1 MPDIDGDRLLRDL
14 YAARAIGTFKTGV
27 HRPTYSADDMT
38 ARHWFADRLTEAGL
52 TTDIDGIGNVIGRS
66 SAPGPKLLL
75 GSHLETQPY
84 AGWLDGAMGVIYG
97 LEVARALGS
106 GIEVGA
112 WADEE
117 GHFGNFLGSMSFV
130 RGLDEAEIAATVNR
144 HDGTTLPAAL
154 AQAGLA
160 GRPRARLDPARYL
173 GYLEAHIEQGDEL
186 DSSGLRLGV
195 VTSIV
200 GIRQFAIRFEGVQNH
215 AGTTRMAIRR
225 DAGVALVRLA
235 SAIEARFPQVA
246 GPRSVW
252 TTGRILLEPGAASI
266 VPGGAEM
273 MFQFRDADPA
283 RLDTLER
290 ALEALVA
297 EANAGPCGVTMTNL
311 SRSTPKVMDA
321 GFQDALERA
330 AEHNAPGMHIRLP
343 SGAGHDAQIF
353 AERLPAAMLFVP
365 SIGGISHHHA
375 EDTRDE
381 DLVLGCQVLADAA
394 AAILAGSPRLAAS
407 PQAASSHAA
416 APHAASHRV
425 DL

>member
-1 MPDIDGDRLLRDL
+1 MPTIDAARLLKDLRDL
-14 YAARAIGTFKTGV
+14 ARIGAYKTGV
-27 HRPTYSADDMT
+27 HRPTYSSDDMI
-38 ARHWFADRLTEAGL
+38 ARHWLATRLTEAGL
-52 TTDIDGIGNVIGRS
+52 QPETDGIGNVIGRS
-66 SAPGPKLLL
+66 AASGPKLLL
-75 GSHLETQPY
+75 GSHLETQPH

-97 LEVARALGS
+97 LEVARALAPTFGHA
-106 GIEVGA
+106 IEVGA

-117 GHFGNFLGSMSFV
+117 GHFGNFLGSRSFV
-130 RGLDEAEIAATVNR
+130 RGIDEAEIASTVNR
-144 HDGTTLPAAL
+144 HDGSRLSDAL
-154 AQAGLA
+154 AASGLA
-160 GRPRARLDPARYL
+160 GRPRARLDPARYR

-200 GIRQFAIRFEGVQNH
+200 GIWQYMIRFVGVQNH
-215 AGTTRMAIRR
+215 AGTTRMAIRK

-235 SAIEARFPQVA
+235 GAIEARFRQVA

-252 TTGRILLEPGAASI
+252 TTGRILLQPGASSI

-273 MFQFRDADPA
+273 LFQFRDADPG
-283 RLDTLER
+283 RLAAMEQ

-297 EANAGPCGVTMTNL
+297 EANASPCAVTLTNL
-311 SRSTPKVMDA
+311 SRSTPMLMDP

-330 AEHNAPGMHIRLP
+330 AERNAPGMHIRMP

-365 SIGGISHHHA
+365 SIGGISHHYA
-375 EDTRDE
+375 EDTRDQ

-394 AAILAGSPRLAAS
+394 AEILGG
-407 PQAASSHAA
+407 
-416 APHAASHRV
+416 
-425 DL
+425 

>member
-14 YAARAIGTFKTGV
+14 YAARAIGTYKTGV

-38 ARHWFADRLTEAGL
+38 ARHWLADRLTEAGL
-52 TTDIDGIGNVIGRS
+52 TAEIDGIGNVIGRS
-66 SAPGPKLLL
+66 AAPGPKLLL
-75 GSHLETQPY
+75 GSHMETQPH

-97 LEVARALGS
+97 LEVARALAPRFGHA
-106 GIEVGA
+106 IEVGA

-117 GHFGNFLGSMSFV
+117 GHFGNFLGSRSFV

-144 HDGTTLPAAL
+144 HDGTKLPDAL
-154 AQAGLA
+154 ARAGLA
-160 GRPRARLDPARYL
+160 DRPRVKLDPARYR

-186 DSSGLRLGV
+186 DTSGLRIGV

-200 GIRQFAIRFEGVQNH
+200 GIWQYAIRFEGVQNH
-215 AGTTRMAIRR
+215 AGTTRMAIRK

-235 SAIEARFPQVA
+235 GAIEARFPAVA

-252 TTGRILLEPGAASI
+252 TTGRIRLEPGAASI

-283 RLDTLER
+283 RLVAMEQ

-297 EANAGPCGVTMTNL
+297 EANSGPCAVTLTNL
-311 SRSTPKVMDA
+311 SRSTPKMMDA

-330 AEHNAPGMHIRLP
+330 AEAHAPGMHIRMP

-353 AERLPAAMLFVP
+353 AEQLPSAMLFVP
-365 SIGGISHHHA
+365 SIGGISHHYA
-375 EDTRDE
+375 EDTKDA

-394 AAILAGSPRLAAS
+394 ADILGG
-407 PQAASSHAA
+407 
-416 APHAASHRV
+416 
-425 DL
+425 